1 MNNMYHFLDQ
11 PNIVQV
17 SLYNFKKVLIKY
29 LCNKALL
36 PSSKK
41 ILTVFVSRPQDI
53 RNRYFQ
59 VLFLPFFFI
68 IVQSHWSIYSKKTKF
83 AELDV
88 ANWKIIEIKIFQK
101 NFETKLIWAQ
111 SHDEFN
117 KNCCLWKLIITIE
130 VVRIFP
136 YLQN

>member
-1 MNNMYHFLDQ
+1 MYHFLDQ

-29 LCNKALL
+29 LCNKTLL

-53 RNRYFQ
+53 RNCYFQ

-68 IVQSHWSIYSKKTKF
+68 IVQSHWSIYSKK
-83 AELDV
+83 
-88 ANWKIIEIKIFQK
+88 NKICRTRCGKLKNLLKLKYFKRILKQNSSGPRAMMNSIKI
-101 NFETKLIWAQ
+101 
-111 SHDEFN
+111 
-117 KNCCLWKLIITIE
+117 
-130 VVRIFP
+130 VVFGN
-136 YLQN
+136 L

>member
-1 MNNMYHFLDQ
+1 MLLIISVTFEQQLYEPCKHYHEMNNMYHFLDQ

-36 PSSKK
+36 PSSKN

-68 IVQSHWSIYSKKTKF
+68 IVQSH
-83 AELDV
+83 
-88 ANWKIIEIKIFQK
+88 
-101 NFETKLIWAQ
+101 
-111 SHDEFN
+111 
-117 KNCCLWKLIITIE
+117 
-130 VVRIFP
+130 
-136 YLQN
+136 